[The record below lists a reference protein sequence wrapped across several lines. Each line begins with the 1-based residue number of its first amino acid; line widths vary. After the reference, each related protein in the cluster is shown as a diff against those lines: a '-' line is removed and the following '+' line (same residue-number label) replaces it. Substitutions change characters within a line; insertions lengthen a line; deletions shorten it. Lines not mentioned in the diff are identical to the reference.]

1 MRMHLSVGSSELI
14 SPDLCYFNLKLQRFK
29 NFRQVLWNYSFHYY
43 ILLHCFSLFVGILV
57 HILGVLCLLYL
68 LPSLESFSSFLVSS
82 CSIKVYFHYLFL
94 LKHSVVYGDSCSF
107 HLRLHFDKVK
117 LCWVSGARDPNRGQG
132 QVYGSRVKSMGL
144 LS

>member
-107 HLRLHFDKVK
+107 HLRLHFEMIYFMSNYF
-117 LCWVSGARDPNRGQG
+117 LCSTI
-132 QVYGSRVKSMGL
+132 SL
-144 LS
+144 LSVFHYLLFMFFCIL

>member
-29 NFRQVLWNYSFHYY
+29 NFRQVLWNYIFHYY

-94 LKHSVVYGDSCSF
+94 LKHSVVYGDSWSF
-107 HLRLHFDKVK
+107 HLRLHFEMIYFMSNSF
-117 LCWVSGARDPNRGQG
+117 LCSTI
-132 QVYGSRVKSMGL
+132 SL
-144 LS
+144 LSVFHYLLFMFFCIL